1 MLDKSKIYTYDSR
14 RVTSGDSFICLPKG
28 DTYIKDALDKG
39 ALEVIHMDR
48 MEFAIHAHDYYDHPT
63 KECCLIGVTGT
74 NGKTSVTY
82 FLSQLLEG
90 FGNKVLVIGTINSS
104 LTTPESWDLC
114 QRIKQHVEQ
123 GGTHVILEV
132 SSHGIDQYRVYGFDF
147 NVKCL
152 TNITQDHLDYHQT
165 FDRYKATKMGF
176 MEDYSGI
183 SIYPEDVSCIDAQYL
198 PQFVGTFHLKNV
210 SSALFICQALGYT
223 FDTLVPMLATLT
235 APEGRFETICM
246 GQNFSVVVDFA
257 HTPDGLD
264 HVLKEAYHQVAGD
277 RQRLTVV
284 FGCGGDRDSK
294 KRPLMGAVAEKFS
307 NNIILTADNSRSEDT
322 GMILD
327 NIKDGIQNKDCIKGV
342 FEDRCQAIQ
351 YAIQCIEPGDM
362 LIVAGKGHEEFQY
375 CQGYSYSYND
385 KVTLMVALIQQQ
397 LCSNLP
403 VWHMD
408 QSQDSLQGDVLFLS
422 NKSSDGSALKYATFD
437 RILSVP
443 SHAKVTQYLKK
454 LNGPKVV
461 VIEQSSRISLG
472 DILTWGLKSVQD
484 CVVYRF
490 DSKQSL
496 DYNLSGLTLLQQTFA
511 PIVILMS
518 PDYFCKTKKIT
529 DILQPDHIV
538 IGDIYN
544 AQGFIEMPLI
554 KLLQGIMDQE
564 IFATQLW
571 FYQNMTDICD
581 AIDGENSESAVHC
594 IQGTSLIDY
603 YQLLLDALM
612 QRLNVY
618 PKQLSLGLS
627 DYLMA
632 LPWYSKVVV
641 DGVSAPIFVVD
652 WQNDSVDFRQKMSFF
667 NHYADNIMIYL
678 LIDGPLDVLVQ
689 EINMY
694 YLSESK
700 TIVMHDTQKN
710 TGEDEENVT
719 YVASFKEHMIANSQA
734 LYLVWKLPEC
744 MLSQLVMQLNGEN
757 SV

>member
-14 RVTSGDSFICLPKG
+14 RVKSGDSFICLPKG

-39 ALEVIHMDR
+39 AVEVIHMDR
-48 MEFAIHAHDYYDHPT
+48 MEFALHAHDYYDHPT
-63 KECCLIGVTGT
+63 KDCCLIGVTGT

-90 FGNKVLVIGTINSS
+90 LGHKVLVIGTINSS

-114 QRIKQHVEQ
+114 QRIKHHVEQ

-165 FDRYKATKMGF
+165 FDHYKATKMGF
-176 MEDYSGI
+176 MEVYSGI

-210 SSALFICQALGYT
+210 SSALFVCQALGYT
-223 FDTLVPMLATLT
+223 FDSLVPMLATLT
-235 APEGRFETICM
+235 APEGRFEPICM
-246 GQNFSVVVDFA
+246 GQAFSVVVDFA

-264 HVLKEAYHQVAGD
+264 HVLKEAYQQVSGD

-284 FGCGGDRDSK
+284 FGCGGDRDAK
-294 KRPLMGAVAEKFS
+294 KRPLMGAVAEKYS
-307 NNIILTADNSRSEDT
+307 DNIILTADNSRSEDT
-322 GMILD
+322 VAIMER
-327 NIKDGIQNKDCIKGV
+327 IKDGIQNRDCIQSV
-342 FEDRCQAIQ
+342 FTDRREAIQ
-351 YAIQCIEPGDM
+351 YAIKRIKPGDM
-362 LIVAGKGHEEFQY
+362 LVVAGKGHEEFQY
-375 CQGYSYSYND
+375 CQGYFYSYND
-385 KVTLMVALIQQQ
+385 KLTLSAALVQQQ
-397 LCSNLP
+397 LCSILP
-403 VWHMD
+403 VWCLD
-408 QSQDSLQGDVLFLS
+408 PLQEGEHGDVLFLS
-422 NKSSDGSALKYATFD
+422 NKSSEGATLKYATFD
-437 RILSVP
+437 RMLPVP

-454 LNGPKVV
+454 LNGPKVI

-490 DSKQSL
+490 DPKKSL
-496 DYNLSGLTLLQQTFA
+496 DHNLSGLTLLQQTFS

-564 IFATQLW
+564 TFATQLW
-571 FYQNMTDICD
+571 FYQKMTDICD
-581 AIDGENSESAVHC
+581 AIDGETSVSGVQC
-594 IQGTSLIDY
+594 IQGASLMDY
-603 YQLLLDALM
+603 YQSLLDVLM

-641 DGVSAPIFVVD
+641 AGVSAPIFVVD

-667 NHYADNIMIYL
+667 SHYADNIMIYL
-678 LIDGPLDVLVQ
+678 LMEGSLDVLVQ
-689 EINMY
+689 EIKMY

-700 TIVMHDTQKN
+700 TIVMHEAQKDA
-710 TGEDEENVT
+710 GADQENVT
-719 YVASFKEHMIANSQA
+719 YVASFKEHMVSHPKA

-744 MLSQLVMQLNGEN
+744 RLSQLVVQLNGEN
-757 SV
+757 SE